1 MKELLTEWRR
11 FLNEKRKPFAKRF
24 SKGYTIAEFEK
35 LYRGMSDFVEDQQAK
50 EEMFKAVGVEGVAQL
65 SGIAQLSPAVSAI
78 NVAAKSRGAKKAAK
92 KTKESGNALLIRL
105 FNWIDS
111 KEPKDR
117 KSFFRPENIV
127 LDLLDVDPY
136 LSDTIDPKVMDEI
149 DSDYRKYLGGLPPE
163 TRMSEI
169 QDVDDF
175 VRDWVEAKTNRNVV
189 ITDENPEEY

>member
-1 MKELLTEWRR
+1 MKELLTEWRK
-11 FLNEKRKPFAKRF
+11 FIEEERKSFAERYPKDWTIARF
-24 SKGYTIAEFEK
+24 SD
-35 LYRGMSDFVEDQQAK
+35 LYMGMSDFVEDQQAK

-127 LDLLDVDPY
+127 LDLLDVDPH

-149 DSDYRKYLGGLPPE
+149 DSDYRKYLGGLSPE

-169 QDVDDF
+169 KDVDDF
-175 VRDWVEAKTNRNVV
+175 VRDWVEAKTNKNVV
-189 ITDENPEEY
+189 ITDENPEDY